1 MSKSNNRNFNNGVD
15 DVIQDGIA
23 SGCFE
28 SLLSTGGGEDEVFA
42 EPELEVDGLFDWFV
56 EGVLILV
63 AFFVGMLGNSFS
75 IIVFSR
81 QKVHRIFHHLLL
93 LLAIFDMVSG
103 CCI

>member
-1 MSKSNNRNFNNGVD
+1 MSKSNNQNLNNGVD
-15 DVIQDGIA
+15 DAIQDGIA
-23 SGCFE
+23 SSCFE
-28 SLLSTGGGEDEVFA
+28 SLLSTGGGETDVFA
-42 EPELEVDGLFDWFV
+42 EPELEVDGLFDWIV

-103 CCI
+103 CGI